1 MAANIYDYLEACGHK
16 PDAAPDGKSG
26 LGMVQAN
33 HYDAIVLDWMMP
45 RMDGLTMLTQLR
57 SELKSRTP
65 VIMLTAKDQLDSK
78 LQGFEAGADDYLVK
92 PIALPELEMRLR
104 VLVTR
109 SHAAQAPGQVLE
121 VGDLR
126 FNLQSLVVTR
136 GDRELSLSPIR
147 RQILEVLMRRSPHHR
162 EPRTPGIADLG
173 REGALDKDI
182 LRSHMHLLRKEV
194 DGEGRPENPAHR
206 ARAGL
211 QLAGAGWRIRCR
223 TSRACS
229 TCTGAS
235 ARCSSLSGCCWPWGS
250 LSRSAL
256 AR

>member
-1 MAANIYDYLEACGHK
+1 MDMIEGPLSILIVEDNAPMAANIYDYLEACGHK
-16 PDAAPDGKSG
+16 PDAAPDGRSG

-45 RMDGLTMLTQLR
+45 RMDGLAMLTQLR
-57 SELKSRTP
+57 DGLKSRTP

-136 GDRELSLSPIR
+136 GARELSLSPIK
-147 RQILEVLMRRSPHHR
+147 RQILEALMRRSPHIVRR
-162 EPRTPGIADLG
+162 EHLESLIWGERT
-173 REGALDKDI
+173 LDKDI

-194 DGEGRPENPAHR
+194 DGEG
-206 ARAGL
+206 ARKILHTVLG
-211 QLAGAGWRIRCR
+211 QGY
-223 TSRACS
+223 
-229 TCTGAS
+229 
-235 ARCSSLSGCCWPWGS
+235 SLRVQDGE
-250 LSRSAL
+250 
-256 AR
+256 

>member
-1 MAANIYDYLEACGHK
+1 MIEGPLNILIVEDNAPMAANIYDYLEACGHK

-57 SELKSRTP
+57 DQLKSRTP
-65 VIMLTAKDQLDSK
+65 VIMLTAKDQLGSK
-78 LQGFEAGADDYLVK
+78 LQGFAAGADDYLVK

-109 SHAAQAPGQVLE
+109 SLAAQAPGQVLE

-136 GDRELSLSPIR
+136 GARELSLSPIK
-147 RQILEVLMRRSPHHR
+147 RQILEILMRRSPHIVSR
-162 EPRTPGIADLG
+162 EHLESQIWGERT
-173 REGALDKDI
+173 LDKDI

-194 DGEGRPENPAHR
+194 DGEG
-206 ARAGL
+206 ARKILHTVLGR
-211 QLAGAGWRIRCR
+211 GY
-223 TSRACS
+223 
-229 TCTGAS
+229 
-235 ARCSSLSGCCWPWGS
+235 SLRVQDGE
-250 LSRSAL
+250 
-256 AR
+256 

>member
-1 MAANIYDYLEACGHK
+1 MEMIESPLSILIVEDNAPMAANIYDYLEACGHK

-26 LGMVQAN
+26 LGLLQLN

-45 RMDGLTMLTQLR
+45 RMDGLAMLTHLR
-57 SELKSRTP
+57 EELKSRIP
-65 VIMLTAKDQLDSK
+65 VIMLTAKDQLGNK

-126 FNLQSLVVTR
+126 FNLESLVVTR

-147 RQILEVLMRRSPHHR
+147 RQILEILMRRSPHIVSR
-162 EPRTPGIADLG
+162 EHLESQIWGSQAPGN
-173 REGALDKDI
+173 DI

-194 DGEGRPENPAHR
+194 DGD
-206 ARAGL
+206 
-211 QLAGAGWRIRCR
+211 GAQKILHTVFGQGYNMRVQD
-223 TSRACS
+223 AE
-229 TCTGAS
+229 
-235 ARCSSLSGCCWPWGS
+235 
-250 LSRSAL
+250 
-256 AR
+256 

>member
-1 MAANIYDYLEACGHK
+1 MEMVEGPLSILIVEDNAPMAANIYDYLEACGHK

-26 LGMVQAN
+26 LGLVQLN

-45 RMDGLTMLTQLR
+45 RMDGVTMLAHLR
-57 SELKSRTP
+57 DELKSRIP
-65 VIMLTAKDQLDSK
+65 VIMLTAKDQLGSK

-126 FNLQSLVVTR
+126 FNLQSLVITR

-147 RQILEVLMRRSPHHR
+147 RQILEILMRRSPHIVSR
-162 EPRTPGIADLG
+162 EHLESKIWGERT
-173 REGALDKDI
+173 LDNDI

-194 DGEGRPENPAHR
+194 DGEGAQKILHTVF
-206 ARAGL
+206 G
-211 QLAGAGWRIRCR
+211 QGYSIRVHD
-223 TSRACS
+223 
-229 TCTGAS
+229 GE
-235 ARCSSLSGCCWPWGS
+235 
-250 LSRSAL
+250 
-256 AR
+256 

>member
-1 MAANIYDYLEACGHK
+1 MEMIEGPLSILIVEDNAPLAANIYDYLEACGHK

-26 LGMVQAN
+26 LGMVQAK

-45 RMDGLTMLTQLR
+45 RMDGLAMLTQLR
-57 SELKSRTP
+57 DELKSRTP
-65 VIMLTAKDQLDSK
+65 VIMLTAKDQLGSK

-147 RQILEVLMRRSPHHR
+147 RQILEVLMRRSPHIVSR
-162 EPRTPGIADLG
+162 EHLESHIWGERSPDN
-173 REGALDKDI
+173 DI

-194 DGEGRPENPAHR
+194 DGEGGRKILHTVF
-206 ARAGL
+206 G
-211 QLAGAGWRIRCR
+211 QGYSIRVQD
-223 TSRACS
+223 AE
-229 TCTGAS
+229 
-235 ARCSSLSGCCWPWGS
+235 
-250 LSRSAL
+250 
-256 AR
+256 

>member
-1 MAANIYDYLEACGHK
+1 MDMIEGPLSILIVEDNAPLAANIYDYLEACGHK

-45 RMDGLTMLTQLR
+45 RMDGLAMLTQLR
-57 SELKSRTP
+57 DELRSRIP
-65 VIMLTAKDQLDSK
+65 VIMLTAKDQLGSK

-92 PIALPELEMRLR
+92 PVALPELEMRLR

-147 RQILEVLMRRSPHHR
+147 RQILEVLMRRSPHLVSR
-162 EPRTPGIADLG
+162 EHLESHIWGERSPDN
-173 REGALDKDI
+173 DI

-194 DGEGRPENPAHR
+194 DGEGAPKILHTVL
-206 ARAGL
+206 G
-211 QLAGAGWRIRCR
+211 QGY
-223 TSRACS
+223 
-229 TCTGAS
+229 
-235 ARCSSLSGCCWPWGS
+235 SLRVQDGE
-250 LSRSAL
+250 
-256 AR
+256 

>member
-1 MAANIYDYLEACGHK
+1 MDMIEGPLSILIVEDNAPMAANIYDYLEACGHK
-16 PDAAPDGKSG
+16 PDAAPDGRSG
-26 LGMVQAN
+26 LGMVQAH

-45 RMDGLTMLTQLR
+45 RMDGLAMLTQLR
-57 SELKSRTP
+57 GGLKSRTP

-78 LQGFEAGADDYLVK
+78 LLGFEAGADDYLVK

-136 GDRELSLSPIR
+136 GTRELSLSPIK
-147 RQILEVLMRRSPHHR
+147 RQILEALMRRSPHVVSR
-162 EPRTPGIADLG
+162 EHLESLIWGERT
-173 REGALDKDI
+173 LDKDI

-194 DGEGRPENPAHR
+194 DGEGAPKILHTVQ
-206 ARAGL
+206 G
-211 QLAGAGWRIRCR
+211 QGY
-223 TSRACS
+223 
-229 TCTGAS
+229 
-235 ARCSSLSGCCWPWGS
+235 SLRVPDGD
-250 LSRSAL
+250 
-256 AR
+256 

>member
-1 MAANIYDYLEACGHK
+1 MIEGPLSILIVEDNAPMAANIYDYLEACGHK

-45 RMDGLTMLTQLR
+45 RMDGLAMLTQLR
-57 SELKSRTP
+57 DALKSRTP

-92 PIALPELEMRLR
+92 PVALPELEMRLR

-109 SHAAQAPGQVLE
+109 SHAAQAPGQVLQA
-121 VGDLR
+121 GDLR
-126 FNLQSLVVTR
+126 FNLQSLVITR

-147 RQILEVLMRRSPHHR
+147 RQILEVLMRRSPHIVSR
-162 EPRTPGIADLG
+162 EHLEAQIWGERT
-173 REGALDKDI
+173 LDKDI

-194 DGEGRPENPAHR
+194 DGEGDRKILHTVF
-206 ARAGL
+206 G
-211 QLAGAGWRIRCR
+211 QGYSIRVQD
-223 TSRACS
+223 
-229 TCTGAS
+229 GE
-235 ARCSSLSGCCWPWGS
+235 
-250 LSRSAL
+250 
-256 AR
+256 

>member
-1 MAANIYDYLEACGHK
+1 MEMIEGPLSILIVEDNAPLAANIYDYLEACGHK

-45 RMDGLTMLTQLR
+45 RMDGLAMLTQLR
-57 SELKSRTP
+57 DELKSRIP
-65 VIMLTAKDQLDSK
+65 VIMLTAKDQLGSK

-92 PIALPELEMRLR
+92 PVALPELEMRLR

-147 RQILEVLMRRSPHHR
+147 RQILEVLMRRSPHLVSR
-162 EPRTPGIADLG
+162 EYLESHIWGERSPDN
-173 REGALDKDI
+173 DI

-194 DGEGRPENPAHR
+194 DGGEG
-206 ARAGL
+206 ARKILHTVFG
-211 QLAGAGWRIRCR
+211 QGYSIRVQD
-223 TSRACS
+223 
-229 TCTGAS
+229 GE
-235 ARCSSLSGCCWPWGS
+235 
-250 LSRSAL
+250 
-256 AR
+256 

>member
-1 MAANIYDYLEACGHK
+1 MDMIEGPLSILIVEDNAPMAANIYDYLEACGHK

-45 RMDGLTMLTQLR
+45 RMDGLAMLTQLR
-57 SELKSRTP
+57 DELKSRTP

-136 GDRELSLSPIR
+136 GDRELSLSPIK
-147 RQILEVLMRRSPHHR
+147 RQILEVLMRRSPHIVSR
-162 EPRTPGIADLG
+162 EHLEAQIWGERT
-173 REGALDKDI
+173 LDKDI

-194 DGEGRPENPAHR
+194 DGEG
-206 ARAGL
+206 ARKILHTVLGQGYNL
-211 QLAGAGWRIRCR
+211 RVQDGE
-223 TSRACS
+223 
-229 TCTGAS
+229 
-235 ARCSSLSGCCWPWGS
+235 
-250 LSRSAL
+250 
-256 AR
+256 

>member
-1 MAANIYDYLEACGHK
+1 MDMIEGPLSILIVEDNAPMAANIYDYLEACGHK
-16 PDAAPDGKSG
+16 PDAAPDGRSG
-26 LGMVQAN
+26 LGMVQAH

-45 RMDGLTMLTQLR
+45 RMDGLAMLTQLR
-57 SELKSRTP
+57 GGLKSRTP

-136 GDRELSLSPIR
+136 GARELSLSPIK
-147 RQILEVLMRRSPHHR
+147 RQILEALMRRSPHVVSR
-162 EPRTPGIADLG
+162 EHLESLVWGERT
-173 REGALDKDI
+173 LDKDI

-194 DGEGRPENPAHR
+194 DGEGAPKILHTVL
-206 ARAGL
+206 G
-211 QLAGAGWRIRCR
+211 QGY
-223 TSRACS
+223 
-229 TCTGAS
+229 
-235 ARCSSLSGCCWPWGS
+235 SLRVQDGE
-250 LSRSAL
+250 
-256 AR
+256 

>member
-1 MAANIYDYLEACGHK
+1 MDMIEGPLSILIVEDNAPMAANIYDYLQACGHR

-26 LGMVQAN
+26 LAMVQAN

-45 RMDGLTMLTQLR
+45 RMDGLTMLTRLR
-57 SELKSRTP
+57 DELKSRIP

-92 PIALPELEMRLR
+92 PVALPELEMRLR

-136 GDRELSLSPIR
+136 GDRELTLSPIR
-147 RQILEVLMRRSPHHR
+147 RQILEILMRRSPHIVSR
-162 EPRTPGIADLG
+162 EHLEPQIWGERT
-173 REGALDKDI
+173 LDNDI

-194 DGEGRPENPAHR
+194 DGEGSQKILHTVF
-206 ARAGL
+206 G
-211 QLAGAGWRIRCR
+211 QGYSIRVQD
-223 TSRACS
+223 
-229 TCTGAS
+229 GE
-235 ARCSSLSGCCWPWGS
+235 
-250 LSRSAL
+250 
-256 AR
+256 

>member
-1 MAANIYDYLEACGHK
+1 MEMIKGPLSILIVEDNAPMAANIYDYLEACGHK

-26 LGMVQAN
+26 LGLVQLN

-45 RMDGLTMLTQLR
+45 RMDGVTMLAQLR
-57 SELKSRTP
+57 GELMSRIP
-65 VIMLTAKDQLDSK
+65 VIMLTAKDQLDNK

-109 SHAAQAPGQVLE
+109 SNAAQAPGQVLE

-126 FNLQSLVVTR
+126 FNLESLVVTR

-147 RQILEVLMRRSPHHR
+147 RQILEILMRRSPHIVSR
-162 EPRTPGIADLG
+162 EHLETQIWGDRAPGN
-173 REGALDKDI
+173 DI

-194 DGEGRPENPAHR
+194 DGD
-206 ARAGL
+206 
-211 QLAGAGWRIRCR
+211 GAQKILHTVFGQGYNIRVQD
-223 TSRACS
+223 AE
-229 TCTGAS
+229 
-235 ARCSSLSGCCWPWGS
+235 
-250 LSRSAL
+250 
-256 AR
+256 

>member
-1 MAANIYDYLEACGHK
+1 MDMIEGPLSILIVEDNAPMAANIYDYLEACGHK
-16 PDAAPDGKSG
+16 PDAAPDGRSG

-45 RMDGLTMLTQLR
+45 RMDGLAMLTQLR
-57 SELKSRTP
+57 GELKSRTP

-78 LQGFEAGADDYLVK
+78 LLGFEAGADDYLVK

-136 GDRELSLSPIR
+136 GARELSLSPIK
-147 RQILEVLMRRSPHHR
+147 RQILEALMRRSPHVVSR
-162 EPRTPGIADLG
+162 EHLESLIWGERT
-173 REGALDKDI
+173 LDKDI

-194 DGEGRPENPAHR
+194 DGEGAPKILHTVL
-206 ARAGL
+206 G
-211 QLAGAGWRIRCR
+211 QGY
-223 TSRACS
+223 
-229 TCTGAS
+229 
-235 ARCSSLSGCCWPWGS
+235 SLRVQDGE
-250 LSRSAL
+250 
-256 AR
+256 

>member
-1 MAANIYDYLEACGHK
+1 MEMIEGPLSILIVEDNAPMAANIYDYLEACGHK

-45 RMDGLTMLTQLR
+45 RMDGLAMLTQLR
-57 SELKSRTP
+57 DQLKSRTP

-92 PIALPELEMRLR
+92 PVALPELEMRLR

-109 SHAAQAPGQVLE
+109 SHAAQAPGQVLQA
-121 VGDLR
+121 GDLR
-126 FNLQSLVVTR
+126 FNLQSLVITR

-147 RQILEVLMRRSPHHR
+147 RQILEVLMRRSPHIVSR
-162 EPRTPGIADLG
+162 EHLEGQIWGERT
-173 REGALDKDI
+173 LDKDI

-194 DGEGRPENPAHR
+194 DGEGDRKILHTVF
-206 ARAGL
+206 G
-211 QLAGAGWRIRCR
+211 QGYSIRVQD
-223 TSRACS
+223 
-229 TCTGAS
+229 GE
-235 ARCSSLSGCCWPWGS
+235 
-250 LSRSAL
+250 
-256 AR
+256 

>member
-1 MAANIYDYLEACGHK
+1 MDMIEGPLSILIVEDNAPMAANIYDYLQACGHK

-45 RMDGLTMLTQLR
+45 RMDGLTMLTHLR
-57 SELKSRTP
+57 DEIKSRIP

-92 PIALPELEMRLR
+92 PVALPELEMRLR

-147 RQILEVLMRRSPHHR
+147 RQILEILMRRSPHIVSR
-162 EPRTPGIADLG
+162 EHLESQIWGERT
-173 REGALDKDI
+173 LDNDI

-194 DGEGRPENPAHR
+194 DGEGSQKILHTVF
-206 ARAGL
+206 G
-211 QLAGAGWRIRCR
+211 QGYSIRVQD
-223 TSRACS
+223 
-229 TCTGAS
+229 GE
-235 ARCSSLSGCCWPWGS
+235 
-250 LSRSAL
+250 
-256 AR
+256 

>member
-1 MAANIYDYLEACGHK
+1 MDMIEGPLSILIVEDNAPMAANIYDYLEACGHK
-16 PDAAPDGKSG
+16 PDAAPDGRSG

-45 RMDGLTMLTQLR
+45 RMDGLAMLTQLR
-57 SELKSRTP
+57 GGLKSRTP

-126 FNLQSLVVTR
+126 FHLQSLVVTR
-136 GDRELSLSPIR
+136 GARELSLSPIK
-147 RQILEVLMRRSPHHR
+147 RQILEALMRRSPHVVSR
-162 EPRTPGIADLG
+162 EHLESLIWGERTQ
-173 REGALDKDI
+173 DKDI

-194 DGEGRPENPAHR
+194 DGEGAPKILHTVL
-206 ARAGL
+206 G
-211 QLAGAGWRIRCR
+211 QGY
-223 TSRACS
+223 
-229 TCTGAS
+229 
-235 ARCSSLSGCCWPWGS
+235 SLRVQDGE
-250 LSRSAL
+250 
-256 AR
+256 

>member
-1 MAANIYDYLEACGHK
+1 MDMIEGPLSILIVEDNAPMAANIYDYLEACGHK

-57 SELKSRTP
+57 DELKSRTP
-65 VIMLTAKDQLDSK
+65 VIMLTAKDQLGSK

-136 GDRELSLSPIR
+136 GDRELSLSPIK
-147 RQILEVLMRRSPHHR
+147 RQILEVLMRRSPHIVSR
-162 EPRTPGIADLG
+162 EHLESQIWGERT
-173 REGALDKDI
+173 LDKDI

-194 DGEGRPENPAHR
+194 DGEG
-206 ARAGL
+206 ARKILHTVLG
-211 QLAGAGWRIRCR
+211 QGY
-223 TSRACS
+223 
-229 TCTGAS
+229 
-235 ARCSSLSGCCWPWGS
+235 SLRVQDGE
-250 LSRSAL
+250 
-256 AR
+256 

>member
-1 MAANIYDYLEACGHK
+1 MEMIEGPLSILIVEDNAPMAANIYDYLEACGHK

-45 RMDGLTMLTQLR
+45 RMDGLSMLTQLR
-57 SELKSRTP
+57 DALKSRTP

-92 PIALPELEMRLR
+92 PVALPELEMRLR

-109 SHAAQAPGQVLE
+109 SHAAQAPGQVLQA
-121 VGDLR
+121 GDLR
-126 FNLQSLVVTR
+126 FNLQSLVITR

-147 RQILEVLMRRSPHHR
+147 RQILEVLMRRSPHIVSR
-162 EPRTPGIADLG
+162 EHLEAQIWGERT
-173 REGALDKDI
+173 LDKDI

-194 DGEGRPENPAHR
+194 DGEGDRKILHTVF
-206 ARAGL
+206 G
-211 QLAGAGWRIRCR
+211 QGYSIRVQD
-223 TSRACS
+223 
-229 TCTGAS
+229 GE
-235 ARCSSLSGCCWPWGS
+235 
-250 LSRSAL
+250 
-256 AR
+256 

>member
-1 MAANIYDYLEACGHK
+1 MDMIESPLSILIVEDNAPMAANIYDYLEACGHK
-16 PDAAPDGKSG
+16 PDAAPDGRSG

-45 RMDGLTMLTQLR
+45 RMDGLAMLTQLR
-57 SELKSRTP
+57 DGLKSRTP

-136 GDRELSLSPIR
+136 GDRELSLSPIK
-147 RQILEVLMRRSPHHR
+147 RQILEALMRRSPHIVRR
-162 EPRTPGIADLG
+162 EHLESLIWGERT
-173 REGALDKDI
+173 LDKDI

-194 DGEGRPENPAHR
+194 DGEGVPKILHTVQ
-206 ARAGL
+206 G
-211 QLAGAGWRIRCR
+211 QGY
-223 TSRACS
+223 
-229 TCTGAS
+229 
-235 ARCSSLSGCCWPWGS
+235 SLRVQDGE
-250 LSRSAL
+250 
-256 AR
+256 

>member
-1 MAANIYDYLEACGHK
+1 MDMIEGPLSILIVEDNAPMAANIYDYLEACGHK
-16 PDAAPDGKSG
+16 PDAAPDGRSG
-26 LGMVQAN
+26 LGMVQAH

-45 RMDGLTMLTQLR
+45 RMDGLAMLTQLR
-57 SELKSRTP
+57 GGLKSRTP

-136 GDRELSLSPIR
+136 GARELSLSPIK
-147 RQILEVLMRRSPHHR
+147 RQILEALMRRSPHVVSR
-162 EPRTPGIADLG
+162 EHLESLVWGERT
-173 REGALDKDI
+173 LDKDI

-194 DGEGRPENPAHR
+194 DGEGAPKILHTVQ
-206 ARAGL
+206 G
-211 QLAGAGWRIRCR
+211 QGY
-223 TSRACS
+223 
-229 TCTGAS
+229 
-235 ARCSSLSGCCWPWGS
+235 SLRVPDGD
-250 LSRSAL
+250 
-256 AR
+256 

>member
-1 MAANIYDYLEACGHK
+1 MDMIEGPLSILIVEDNAPMAANIYDYLEACGHK
-16 PDAAPDGKSG
+16 PDAAPDGRSG

-45 RMDGLTMLTQLR
+45 RMDGLAMLTQLR
-57 SELKSRTP
+57 DGLKSRTP

-136 GDRELSLSPIR
+136 GDRELSLSPIK
-147 RQILEVLMRRSPHHR
+147 RQILEALMRRSPHIVRR
-162 EPRTPGIADLG
+162 EHLESLIWGERT
-173 REGALDKDI
+173 LDKDI

-194 DGEGRPENPAHR
+194 DGEGAPKILHTVQ
-206 ARAGL
+206 G
-211 QLAGAGWRIRCR
+211 QGY
-223 TSRACS
+223 
-229 TCTGAS
+229 
-235 ARCSSLSGCCWPWGS
+235 SLRVQDGE
-250 LSRSAL
+250 
-256 AR
+256 

>member
-1 MAANIYDYLEACGHK
+1 MDMIEGPLSILIVEDNAPMAANIYDYLEACGHK

-57 SELKSRTP
+57 CELKSRTP

-109 SHAAQAPGQVLE
+109 RHAAQAPGQVLE

-136 GDRELSLSPIR
+136 GDRELSLSPIK
-147 RQILEVLMRRSPHHR
+147 RQILEVLMRRSPHIVSR
-162 EPRTPGIADLG
+162 EHLESQIWGERT
-173 REGALDKDI
+173 LDKDI

-194 DGEGRPENPAHR
+194 DGEGAPKILHTVL
-206 ARAGL
+206 G
-211 QLAGAGWRIRCR
+211 QGY
-223 TSRACS
+223 
-229 TCTGAS
+229 
-235 ARCSSLSGCCWPWGS
+235 SLRVQDGE
-250 LSRSAL
+250 
-256 AR
+256 

>member
-1 MAANIYDYLEACGHK
+1 MEMIEGPLSILIVEDNAPMAANIYDYLEACGHK

-57 SELKSRTP
+57 DELKSRTP

-92 PIALPELEMRLR
+92 PVALPELEMRLR

-109 SHAAQAPGQVLE
+109 SHAAQAPGQVLQA
-121 VGDLR
+121 GDLR
-126 FNLQSLVVTR
+126 FNLQSLVITR

-147 RQILEVLMRRSPHHR
+147 RQILELLMRRSPHIVSR
-162 EPRTPGIADLG
+162 EHLEAQIWGER
-173 REGALDKDI
+173 ALDRDI

-194 DGEGRPENPAHR
+194 DGETDRKILHTVFGQ
-206 ARAGL
+206 GYS
-211 QLAGAGWRIRCR
+211 IRVQD
-223 TSRACS
+223 
-229 TCTGAS
+229 GE
-235 ARCSSLSGCCWPWGS
+235 
-250 LSRSAL
+250 
-256 AR
+256 

>member
-1 MAANIYDYLEACGHK
+1 MEMIEGPLSILIVEDNAPMAANIYDYLEACGHK
-16 PDAAPDGKSG
+16 PDAAPDGRSG

-45 RMDGLTMLTQLR
+45 RMDGLAMLTQLR
-57 SELKSRTP
+57 DELKSRTP

-109 SHAAQAPGQVLE
+109 SHAAQAPGQVLQ

-126 FNLQSLVVTR
+126 FNLQSLVITR

-147 RQILEVLMRRSPHHR
+147 RQILEILMRRSPHIVSR
-162 EPRTPGIADLG
+162 EHLESQIWGERT
-173 REGALDKDI
+173 LDKDI

-194 DGEGRPENPAHR
+194 DAEGDRKILHTVFGQGYSIRVQDGE
-206 ARAGL
+206 
-211 QLAGAGWRIRCR
+211 
-223 TSRACS
+223 
-229 TCTGAS
+229 
-235 ARCSSLSGCCWPWGS
+235 
-250 LSRSAL
+250 
-256 AR
+256 